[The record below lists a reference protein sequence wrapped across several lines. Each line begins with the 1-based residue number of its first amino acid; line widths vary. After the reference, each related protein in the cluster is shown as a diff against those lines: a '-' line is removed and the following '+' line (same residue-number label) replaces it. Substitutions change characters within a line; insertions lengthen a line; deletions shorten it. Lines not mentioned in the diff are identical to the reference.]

1 MLKLSIL
8 WQGPLV
14 KAFGRMRAIRP
25 LILTAV
31 AACLTPSIG
40 RGDWTFASS
49 GSGTSQTGVAIS
61 AEADFSFNSTTNT
74 LTITLTNTSTTLT
87 KDPGSTLTGL
97 YFNLST
103 ALTPVSAALGIGPFL
118 VGGTQDKFGATQVG
132 QGWAYA
138 NNGVA
143 PPSGDGLNSA
153 NTAIISTGYGNA
165 VLSQSLGNFA
175 PNGVQLDGV
184 GWGIVPSANGHTALS
199 GGKANAPVVNDA
211 VVFKLTS
218 PNALNPS
225 NITGVEFAYG
235 TGSGEGGFLG
245 STINPVP
252 APPSVILMCLGG
264 LGLFGYS
271 RLIARKRAAS

>member
-14 KAFGRMRAIRP
+14 KAFGRLRAIRP

-31 AACLTPSIG
+31 AVCLTPSIG

-74 LTITLTNTSTTLT
+74 LTITLTNASTTLT

-97 YFNLST
+97 FFNLST
-103 ALTPVSAALGIGPFL
+103 TLTPVSAALGTGSFL
-118 VGGTQDKFGATQVG
+118 VGGTTDKFGATQVG
-132 QGWAYA
+132 QGWQYG
-138 NNGVA
+138 NSGVV
-143 PPSGDGLNSA
+143 PPTGDGLNSA
-153 NTAIISTGYGNA
+153 NTGIIATGYSS
-165 VLSQSLGNFA
+165 VSLDQSLGNFA
-175 PNGVQLDGV
+175 ANGVQLDGV

-199 GGKANAPVVNDA
+199 GNNNAPVVNDA
-211 VVFKLTS
+211 VVFNLTS

-235 TGSGEGGFLG
+235 TGNGEGGFLG
-245 STINPVP
+245 STLTPVP
-252 APPSVILMCLGG
+252 APPSVILMGLGG
-264 LGLFGYS
+264 LGLLGFS
-271 RLIARKRAAS
+271 RLIVRKRAAS